1 MYLSVR
7 LIDMNLN
14 PKPFTQI
21 DWLGVLVLM
30 IPLLVGCPFVGVG
43 LSEAYKTAQI
53 INAFVA
59 ARGTVVENSYWAG
72 SGPDEGGAY
81 YPVVEFKPE
90 DGKLVRFTD
99 GIGSLPPE
107 YEVGAQVDVLYNPKD
122 VHEAR
127 ISSWVRLW
135 LAPTLLTFVGTLPI
149 LIGIGVMRAVRRR
162 FNTQALARAK

>member
-1 MYLSVR
+1 
-7 LIDMNLN
+7 MNSNL
-14 PKPFTQI
+14 KLFTRI
-21 DWLGVLVLM
+21 DWLGMLVVM
-30 IPLLVGCPFVGVG
+30 IPVLVGCPFVGVG

-53 INAFVA
+53 ISAFVA
-59 ARGTVVENSYWAG
+59 ARGTVVDNSYWAG
-72 SGPDEGGAY
+72 SGPDTGGAY
-81 YPVVEFKPE
+81 YPVVEFKPR

-122 VHEAR
+122 VDEAR

-149 LIGIGVMRAVRRR
+149 LISIGVLWAVRRR
-162 FNTQALARAK
+162 FKAQVRPT